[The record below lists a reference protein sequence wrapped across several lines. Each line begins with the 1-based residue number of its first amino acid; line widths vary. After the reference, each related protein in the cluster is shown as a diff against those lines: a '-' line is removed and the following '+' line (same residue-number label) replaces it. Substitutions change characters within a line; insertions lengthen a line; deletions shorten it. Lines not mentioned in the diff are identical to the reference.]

1 MQWLRESG
9 GYLQWFI
16 GTVTFAYAAYLLRV
30 WLIARRINATTKGLY
45 IKFLIRIAYVGLIIV
60 AILGPLY
67 GVVEQ
72 EATISGKDIWVLM
85 DISASME
92 AADVPPSRLDR
103 AKSFVADLAAAQPGN
118 RIGIIAF
125 STEAFVQCPLTS
137 DKEAL
142 NLFLQTL
149 SPAIMPEQG
158 SNMEAPLTV
167 LADVLEQD
175 TNFRN
180 TTARCALLISDG
192 ETEADVNKP
201 AARLIAMRVPIF
213 VLGVGTLD
221 GAPLPRKRKAGEE
234 PPISVLQPTFLKNL
248 AEACHGEYF
257 WLNPTENPLEA
268 VLAEISKVKSK
279 LFVAQTVQL
288 GANKYHF
295 ALALALLLMVFDVV
309 FTIGVIK
316 W

>member
-9 GYLQWFI
+9 GYLHWLI
-16 GTVTFAYAAYLLRV
+16 GTVTLAYAAYLLRV
-30 WLIARRINATTKGLY
+30 WLIARRLNASTKGLY
-45 IKFLIRIAYVGLIIV
+45 IKFLLRIAYVGLIIV
-60 AILGPLY
+60 ALLGPLY

-72 EATISGKDIWVLM
+72 EATLSGKDIWVLM

-92 AADVPPSRLDR
+92 AADVPPSRLER
-103 AKSFVADLAAAQPGN
+103 AKSFVADLATAQPGN

-137 DKEAL
+137 DREAL

-158 SNMEAPLTV
+158 SNLEAPLTV
-167 LADVLEQD
+167 LADVMEQD
-175 TNFRN
+175 TAFKQ
-180 TTARCALLISDG
+180 TTAQCALLISDG

-201 AARLIAMRVPIF
+201 AARLMAMRLPIF
-213 VLGVGTLD
+213 VLGVGTTE

-234 PPISVLQPTFLKNL
+234 SPITVLQPTFLKSL
-248 AEACHGEYF
+248 AEACRGEYF
-257 WLNPTENPLEA
+257 WLSPTENPLEA
-268 VLAEISKVKSK
+268 VLTEISKVKSK